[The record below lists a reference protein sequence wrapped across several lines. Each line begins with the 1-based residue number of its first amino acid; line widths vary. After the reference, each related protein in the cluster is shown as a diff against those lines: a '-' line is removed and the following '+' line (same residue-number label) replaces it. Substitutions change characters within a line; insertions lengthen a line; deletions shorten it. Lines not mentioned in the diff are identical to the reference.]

1 MLINT
6 GYSEELVFG
15 NTESEIHLINKNTI
29 EVERKYV
36 LNIPDLDS
44 FNIIEFIDK
53 KNRLLLDVNRF
64 IDDKRIHGIYLYN
77 LNTGKHEL
85 VLEASDKIKL
95 GSYSKYYN
103 PYLTSN

>member
-1 MLINT
+1 MNSKDNSPVNFI
-6 GYSEELVFG
+6 
-15 NTESEIHLINKNTI
+15 ES
-29 EVERKYV
+29 
-36 LNIPDLDS
+36 
-44 FNIIEFIDK
+44 II
-53 KNRLLLDVNRF
+53 
-64 IDDKRIHGIYLYN
+64 IDD